1 MELILAKDLFY
12 DAYLFKNI
20 CYYKPKQHKKITYV
34 TMNNVVSKV
43 SMKFHSFIN

>member
-20 CYYKPKQHKKITYV
+20 CYYKPKQHKRMTCIS
-34 TMNNVVSKV
+34 MNKRCI
-43 SMKFHSFIN
+43 KGINEIFVLL